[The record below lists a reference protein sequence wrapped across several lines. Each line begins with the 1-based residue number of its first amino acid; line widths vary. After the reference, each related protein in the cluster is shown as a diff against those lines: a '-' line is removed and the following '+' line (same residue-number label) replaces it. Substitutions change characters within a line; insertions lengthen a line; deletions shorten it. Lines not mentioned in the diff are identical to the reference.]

1 MLIVLGDISAMGSK
15 LTDTKWSSVLQ
26 QFYTMLGPQFSLPL
40 HILPGDRDMG
50 KCSNLRTNIVSLTA
64 DHLPALDSAG
74 CSAFEI
80 ANVSFVSLNSMALLC
95 ENDELRFGVEKVVE
109 RESDEFQRRAGVEM
123 DRGSAYVKEMEMS
136 SDFRWW
142 ENGMRTG
149 TGPVVLLHLP
159 LHQPDGL
166 TEGAYMSSL
175 YR

>member
-1 MLIVLGDISAMGSK
+1 MLIVLGDISAMGST

-50 KCSNLRTNIVSLTA
+50 KCSNLRTNIISVTVN
-64 DHLPALDSAG
+64 HMPALDSAG

-109 RESDEFQRRAGVEM
+109 RESYEFQRRTGVEM
-123 DRGSAYVKEMEMS
+123 DRGNSYVEEMEMPD
-136 SDFRWW
+136 DFQWR
-142 ENGMRTG
+142 ENAMRTG
-149 TGPVVLLHLP
+149 SGPVVLLHLP
-159 LHQPDGL
+159 LHQLDRP
-166 TEGAYMSSL
+166 TVGAYKSFL